1 MKNLQDTREILK
13 AVDKT
18 RIDVY
23 DKMLLIDSLE
33 LIDKL
38 EPYLTQLTE
47 NNLLDK
53 GYEWIQID
61 NSYNWNAP
69 LTHDFNIRVYQNIE
83 NTFLV
88 INWHISGDI
97 RGNYTETL
105 VYLCESRDWAYWLSE
120 IWEELESARKWVF
133 IPETK
138 WEAYINLNPLSEL
151 KYVDLNNVEDKN
163 VITYDSY
170 EVDLDWIIKEAQ
182 EKIEEEEKE
191 KNEQIENV
199 LK

>member
-1 MKNLQDTREILK
+1 MKSLQETREILE

-18 RIDVY
+18 RMATY
-23 DKMLLIDSLE
+23 DNMLLIDSLE

-47 NNLLDK
+47 DDLLDK
-53 GYEWIQID
+53 GYEEIQAD

-69 LTHDFNIRVYQNIE
+69 LTHDFNICIYHNIA

-88 INWHISGDI
+88 ISWHISGDV
-97 RGNYTETL
+97 RGNYTQEL

-120 IWEELESARKWVF
+120 IWEELESSRKWIF

-138 WEAYINLNPLSEL
+138 WEAYVNLSPFCEL
-151 KYVDLNNVEDKN
+151 KYVYLENEEEENK
-163 VITYDSY
+163 ITYDSY
-170 EVDLDWIIKEAQ
+170 ESDLDGFIKEAQ

-191 KNEQIENV
+191 K
-199 LK
+199 K

>member
-1 MKNLQDTREILK
+1 MKSLQETKEILA

-18 RIDVY
+18 RADVY
-23 DKMLLIDSLE
+23 NKMLLIDSLE
-33 LIDKL
+33 LIEKL

-47 NNLLDK
+47 NDLLNK
-53 GYEWIQID
+53 GYEQIQAD

-69 LTHDFNIRVYQNIE
+69 LTHHFYIGIYRNIA

-88 INWHISGDI
+88 ISWHISGDI
-97 RGNYTETL
+97 RGNYTEEF
-105 VYLCESRDWAYWLSE
+105 VYLCESRDCAYWLSE

-138 WEAYINLNPLSEL
+138 WGAYIDLNPFSEL
-151 KYVDLNNVEDKN
+151 KSVYLQNKENEN
-163 VITYDSY
+163 IITYDSY
-170 EVDLDWIIKEAQ
+170 ESDLDWIIKEAR

-191 KNEQIENV
+191 K
-199 LK
+199 K

>member
-1 MKNLQDTREILK
+1 MKSLQETKEILNM
-13 AVDKT
+13 VDKT
-18 RIDVY
+18 RMTECNE
-23 DKMLLIDSLE
+23 MLLIDSLE

-47 NNLLDK
+47 DDLLDK
-53 GYEWIQID
+53 GYKMIQAD

-69 LTHDFNIRVYQNIE
+69 LTHDFNIYVYQNIE
-83 NTFLV
+83 NTFLA

-97 RGNYTETL
+97 RGNYTEEL

-120 IWEELESARKWVF
+120 VWEELESARKWVS

-138 WEAYINLNPLSEL
+138 WGAYINLNPFSEL
-151 KYVDLNNVEDKN
+151 KSIYLQNKENGS

-170 EVDLDWIIKEAQ
+170 ESDLDWFIKEAQ

-191 KNEQIENV
+191 KDEN
-199 LK
+199 

>member
-1 MKNLQDTREILK
+1 MKNLQETKEILR

-18 RIDVY
+18 RMATY
-23 DKMLLIDSLE
+23 DNMLLIDSLE

-47 NNLLDK
+47 DDLLDK
-53 GYEWIQID
+53 GYEEIQAD

-69 LTHDFNIRVYQNIE
+69 LTHDFNIYIYHNTA

-88 INWHISGDI
+88 ISWHISGDV
-97 RGNYTETL
+97 RGNYTEKL

-120 IWEELESARKWVF
+120 VWEDLESARKWVF

-138 WEAYINLNPLSEL
+138 WEAYINLNPFYDFISVNLQNE
-151 KYVDLNNVEDKN
+151 EDEN
-163 VITYDSY
+163 IITYDSY
-170 EVDLDWIIKEAQ
+170 ESDLDWIIKEAR
-182 EKIEEEEKE
+182 EKIEEEKKE
-191 KNEQIENV
+191 KIT
-199 LK
+199 K